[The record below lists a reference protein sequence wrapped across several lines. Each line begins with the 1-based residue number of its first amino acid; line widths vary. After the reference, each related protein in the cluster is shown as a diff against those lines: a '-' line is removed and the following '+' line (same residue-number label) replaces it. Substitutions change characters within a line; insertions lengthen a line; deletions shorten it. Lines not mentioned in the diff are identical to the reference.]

1 MRWLKIGL
9 TTVAAGGLIFL
20 AASCS
25 SGGTAAAKPQIATVQ
40 KGNIAIVV
48 TGTGNL
54 ALENKQELSFGQTG
68 LVTQAQTVKISDVL
82 VTPGQNVDAGQ
93 ILAKADPQ
101 DWQNQIT
108 ADQHALDSRNVGLIQ
123 AK

>member
-1 MRWLKIGL
+1 ML
-9 TTVAAGGLIFL
+9 TMLAAGGLIFL
-20 AASCS
+20 AVS
-25 SGGTAAAKPQIATVQ
+25 STGGTKAVKPQIATVQ
-40 KGNIAIVV
+40 KGNISILV

-68 LVTQAQTVKISDVL
+68 LVTQAVTVKISDVL

-93 ILAKADPQ
+93 VLAKADPQ

-108 ADQHALDSRNVGLIQ
+108 ADQHALDSRNVSLIQ
-123 AK
+123 A

>member
-1 MRWLKIGL
+1 MRWLKIVL

-20 AASCS
+20 AVSCS
-25 SGGTAAAKPQIATVQ
+25 SGSTAAVKPQIATVQ
-40 KGNIAIVV
+40 KGNISIQV

-68 LVTQAQTVKISDVL
+68 LVSQAVTVKVSDVL
-82 VTPGQNVDAGQ
+82 VTAGQSVDAGQ
-93 ILAKADPQ
+93 VLVKADPQ

-108 ADQHALDSRNVGLIQ
+108 ADQHDLD
-123 AK
+123 AKKVSLVQS